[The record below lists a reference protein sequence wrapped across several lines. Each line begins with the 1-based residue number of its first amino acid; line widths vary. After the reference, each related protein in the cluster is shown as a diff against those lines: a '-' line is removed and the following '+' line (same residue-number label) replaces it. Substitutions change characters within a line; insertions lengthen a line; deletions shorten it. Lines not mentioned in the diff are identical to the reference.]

1 MRQLACSFILV
12 WGTGDH
18 ELRSCSVLLFIYDL
32 PLSNN
37 FFTLLFADDTTFQL
51 QNSKTTLFNEAN
63 SELQKAKI
71 WFQSNKLTLNVSK
84 TKFILF
90 RSKNMHVDFSRLSLK
105 IGDENIDRIGDN
117 CKDKFFKFVGI
128 RLDEHL
134 TWTHQINHVHSKL
147 ASGNYAI
154 AQTKNF
160 LPKKIRLT
168 IYNSLFRS
176 HMEFGILAWGGISPS
191 KLDKITKLQ
200 KKCVRNVAGKA
211 HNSHTDPIFSKLRL
225 LKFSDTFQ
233 YSSSLFMHKSVL
245 VLSTEF
251 RT

>member
-1 MRQLACSFILV
+1 MQHYGFQGISNDWFKSYLNNRTQFVEIAGMKSSLLTMYCGVPQGSIL
-12 WGTGDH
+12 GP
-18 ELRSCSVLLFIYDL
+18 LLFLLFINDL
-32 PLSNN
+32 PLSTN

-51 QNSKTTLFNEAN
+51 QNSNLRSLFDTAN
-63 SELQKAKI
+63 AELIKAKN

-84 TKFILF
+84 TKYILF
-90 RSKNMHVDFSRLSLK
+90 RSKNMHVDFSQLNLQIGNEK
-105 IGDENIDRIGDN
+105 IERIGDD

-134 TWTHQINHVHSKL
+134 TWAHQINHVHSKL

-176 HMEFGILAWGGISPS
+176 HMEFGILSWGGVSAS

-200 KKCVRNVAGKA
+200 KKVC
-211 HNSHTDPIFSKLRL
+211 P
-225 LKFSDTFQ
+225 
-233 YSSSLFMHKSVL
+233 
-245 VLSTEF
+245 
-251 RT
+251 